1 MRNALPVLRR
11 ALRESWRGTLGW
23 TIGVAAVLFMYLPL
37 FPSIGGNGQMQ
48 QIIESLPPDLVG
60 TLGFDEIGTGAGYTQ
75 GTFYGLIGFL
85 LLTIAATSWGASAI
99 AGAEESGR
107 LELDLAHSVGRVGY
121 ALESAA
127 AILIKLVC
135 LGVFA
140 GVVVALLNEPAQ
152 LGIEPIRIVDTTV
165 VFVGLAMLAGSS
177 ALFVGALL
185 GRRSWG
191 IATGAGIAV
200 AGYAFNAIA
209 NQVEAAEWLR
219 IISPYSWAFHQPPLA
234 EGLSPSGAIV
244 LWAVS
249 LAFVAAS
256 AWALRR
262 RDVIG

>member
-1 MRNALPVLRR
+1 MSNMLPVFRR

-37 FPSIGGNGQMQ
+37 FPSIGGGSQMQ
-48 QIIESLPPDLVG
+48 QIIDSLPPELVG
-60 TLGFDEIGTGAGYTQ
+60 ALGYDQIGTGAGYAQ

-85 LLTIAATSWGASAI
+85 LLTIAATSWGAGAI

-107 LELDLAHSVGRVGY
+107 LELDLAHGVGRVQY

-127 AILIKLVC
+127 TILVRLVW

-140 GVVVALLNEPAQ
+140 GAIIALLNEPAA
-152 LGIEPIRIVDTTV
+152 LDIEPVRIIEATV
-165 VFVGLAMLAGSS
+165 AFVGLTMLAGSV
-177 ALFVGALL
+177 ALFAGALS

-191 IATGAGIAV
+191 ITAGAGIAV

-209 NQVEAAEWLR
+209 NQVEDAQWLR
-219 IISPYSWAFHQPPLA
+219 VISPYSWAFHQPPLS
-234 EGLSPSGAIV
+234 EGVAPAGAIA
-244 LWAVS
+244 LWALSIVLVAGS
-249 LAFVAAS
+249 AFTLA
-256 AWALRR
+256 R

>member
-1 MRNALPVLRR
+1 MRDVLPVFRR

-37 FPSIGGNGQMQ
+37 FPRIGGNGQMQ
-48 QIIESLPPDLVG
+48 QIIESLPPELVG
-60 TLGFDEIGTGAGYTQ
+60 ALGYDQIGTGAGYAQ

-107 LELDLAHSVGRVGY
+107 LELDLAHGVGRVRC

-127 AILIKLVC
+127 AILVRLVW

-140 GVVVALLNEPAQ
+140 GAVVAVLDDPAQ
-152 LGIEPIRIVDTTV
+152 LDIDPIRIVDATV
-165 VFVGLAMLAGSS
+165 VFVGLTMLAGSV
-177 ALFVGALL
+177 ALLVGALF
-185 GRRSWG
+185 GRRSW
-191 IATGAGIAV
+191 AVAAGAGIAV
-200 AGYAFNAIA
+200 VGYAFNAIA
-209 NQVEAAEWLR
+209 NQVEEAEWLR
-219 IISPYSWAFHQPPLA
+219 TISPYSWAFHQPPLVD
-234 EGLSPSGAIV
+234 GLDPGGAIALWV
-244 LWAVS
+244 LS
-249 LAFVAAS
+249 LALIAGS